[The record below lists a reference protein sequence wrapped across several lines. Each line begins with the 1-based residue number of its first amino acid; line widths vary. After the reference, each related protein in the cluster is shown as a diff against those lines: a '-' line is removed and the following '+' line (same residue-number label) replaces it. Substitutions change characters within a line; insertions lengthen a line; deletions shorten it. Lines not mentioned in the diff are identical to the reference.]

1 MKKILLLAAC
11 ATMMASAQVQNP
23 TLTKLTDAKLPATLA
38 TNEVRQGFGMNGK
51 FYIQNKATKQVEIY
65 NTDGTLH
72 KVFAPSGP
80 STAISYDHAGNI
92 IVGVN
97 KFPGAFRTDTAQ
109 IKVISADGATSKD
122 LTIPELIKGRCDFFG
137 VALGN
142 LLQEGVLAASG
153 DKSTE
158 LGIINVKGGVVN
170 ADDSFG
176 EAITGATFTSSTVT
190 NTWIDAN
197 GDEHF
202 LFVTRNAKPL
212 DLIDDGG
219 NVKVSPLTLPKKGAS
234 NGAMAFALG
243 GKNFIVYPTTP
254 NYQDAFA
261 IAELTAGENGM
272 VAGAE
277 AVLESP
283 STVAANPN
291 GIQANWLNV
300 EANAQEKVA
309 TIYQYVPGL
318 GIRTYKFE
326 LPAST
331 GVENVNA
338 QKAVAGVKY
347 VNPQGIE
354 SNQPFDGMN
363 IVVTTYTDGSHSSTK
378 VVK

>member
-1 MKKILLLAAC
+1 
-11 ATMMASAQVQNP
+11 
-23 TLTKLTDAKLPATLA
+23 
-38 TNEVRQGFGMNGK
+38 
-51 FYIQNKATKQVEIY
+51 
-65 NTDGTLH
+65 
-72 KVFAPSGP
+72 
-80 STAISYDHAGNI
+80 
-92 IVGVN
+92 
-97 KFPGAFRTDTAQ
+97 
-109 IKVISADGATSKD
+109 
-122 LTIPELIKGRCDFFG
+122 
-137 VALGN
+137 
-142 LLQEGVLAASG
+142 
-153 DKSTE
+153 
-158 LGIINVKGGVVN
+158 
-170 ADDSFG
+170 
-176 EAITGATFTSSTVT
+176 
-190 NTWIDAN
+190 
-197 GDEHF
+197 
-202 LFVTRNAKPL
+202 
-212 DLIDDGG
+212 
-219 NVKVSPLTLPKKGAS
+219 
-234 NGAMAFALG
+234 
-243 GKNFIVYPTTP
+243 
-254 NYQDAFA
+254 
-261 IAELTAGENGM
+261 M